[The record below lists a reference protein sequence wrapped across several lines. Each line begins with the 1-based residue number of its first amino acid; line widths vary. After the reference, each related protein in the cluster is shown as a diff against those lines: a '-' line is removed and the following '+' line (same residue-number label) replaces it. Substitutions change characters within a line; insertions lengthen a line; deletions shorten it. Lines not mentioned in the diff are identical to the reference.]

1 MVQRMMLNLLIIIKK
16 GVEMIEIEHPGIM
29 LKEDFLDDLDIKPG
43 SFAKAIGVDR
53 AAIKKIVDGKRA
65 ITADMALRFGLFF
78 NMSAGFWLNLQKD
91 YELRIVKRDRLD
103 ELEKTI
109 VPMSNICL
117 LYTSPSPR
125 DQRGSRMPSSA

>member
-16 GVEMIEIEHPGIM
+16 DVEMIEIEHPGIM

-109 VPMSNICL
+109 VPMSNI
-117 LYTSPSPR
+117 
-125 DQRGSRMPSSA
+125 A